1 MSTELMEDEF
11 GATMELFRCPN
22 GRLVAPDLVPDVVY
36 NMTKLSL
43 RDDDIMLCSY
53 SKSGCHWLWEVLRY
67 LKFGG
72 MNNLENVDKEAYMVE
87 YNTFERLEQLKS
99 PRILNNHGFF
109 EDQPSDL
116 LKKNVKVVF
125 VYRNIKDLAVSY
137 YHHHTRFQEYKY
149 NDSFTHYIR
158 RLVSGLVDNGSVF
171 EYLQG
176 WEEGIRTSPGLSVH
190 IVSYEDMKE
199 NPVAELRRLS
209 EYLGTSTDIQ
219 FLENV
224 AKATDFEAMQ
234 TRKVTSTLFLDQEGK
249 PIMYRKGQVGDWK
262 NYFTIADS
270 EWMDEVIDR
279 ELGHSKLFKFKYS
292 LN

>member
-1 MSTELMEDEF
+1 MI
-11 GATMELFRCPN
+11 
-22 GRLVAPDLVPDVVY
+22 
-36 NMTKLSL
+36 KW
-43 RDDDIMLCSY
+43 I
-53 SKSGCHWLWEVLRY
+53 GCHWLWEVLRY